1 MQNHP
6 QFLHLHPSMRD
17 SSSNEVEMQEFVP
30 HHQQIHSLQQNQRA
44 SSNPSSS
51 TSPTPM
57 GMSGT
62 NSRPHTSASSG
73 CTPTDGTGSIHSGM
87 GSSQNSTSAVLSNSQ
102 TDPTQITLVEHQ
114 TPSPPDLLEQT
125 NPPMISP
132 GFVMVNGGAKFK
144 KTSTPMNL
152 NAATLAR
159 TGIGCASV
167 GAPSPVPST
176 ISSVAGGVS
185 PFQRSGTLPLHYGH
199 HVSSYNPHQN
209 PNHMCQHYHNHHPRS
224 VSCDHSNS
232 QNHILNFHPHAS
244 MGMHGVVG
252 LPASQPAVKTQ
263 GQRPG
268 YVTMPRRPK
277 NASWSSGAGATSQQG
292 AIPPYLANQLY
303 ATLSRASSTT
313 PTPHNVINSGRDP
326 IYDGVGPRTSADG
339 SSKLNLSSTM
349 PRPQKK
355 SLPANGI
362 NGNGLAPILKMH
374 GHSPQPLKGIGYGVG
389 HLPPY
394 CAPIQ
399 ELQDENAP
407 PTPQT
412 TRNKSAPNTL
422 DANSD
427 DNLLDLGT
435 PNGISNGEQGNILPM
450 NNRNHKHPMADSSI
464 TTSGSEQ
471 TLMEE
476 NISGYCEPFGTAIL
490 GSRGPSSISHSNS
503 SKDNLLDVPDTSLV
517 SNGND
522 IEDARKRLSNAE
534 LELEAIVS
542 QMNMDNAKAKEANQ
556 NNNHN
561 RAILDMNNSGDSENS
576 LGSLNNSKYQKAVT
590 NENGNTVTK
599 NQDENDKI
607 NGNATYGGVVLK
619 STLRRKTPPKKNSAS
634 RPIPPPKPKS
644 AITNMKKFQDEGV
657 DGSEV

>member
-1 MQNHP
+1 
-6 QFLHLHPSMRD
+6 MRD
-17 SSSNEVEMQEFVP
+17 SSSNEVEMQEFIP
-30 HHQQIHSLQQNQRA
+30 QHQQIHSLQQNQRA

-57 GMSGT
+57 GLSGIT
-62 NSRPHTSASSG
+62 SRPHTSASSG

-102 TDPTQITLVEHQ
+102 TDPTQITIVEHQ

-125 NPPMISP
+125 PMISP

-144 KTSTPMNL
+144 KTSTPLNL

-167 GAPSPVPST
+167 GAPSPAPST

-199 HVSSYNPHQN
+199 HVSNYNNPHLHQH
-209 PNHMCQHYHNHHPRS
+209 PNHMCQHHHNHHPRS

-232 QNHILNFHPHAS
+232 QNQILNFHPHAA

-252 LPASQPAVKTQ
+252 LPTSQPVKTQ

-268 YVTMPRRPK
+268 YVTLPRRPK
-277 NASWSSGAGATSQQG
+277 NASWSSGAGASSQQQA

-303 ATLSRASSTT
+303 ATLNRATSTT
-313 PTPHNVINSGRDP
+313 PTPNNAIALGREP

-339 SSKLNLSSTM
+339 SSKLSLSSTM
-349 PRPQKK
+349 PRPHKK
-355 SLPANGI
+355 SLPVNGV
-362 NGNGLAPILKMH
+362 NGSGPTPILKMH
-374 GHSPQPLKGIGYGVG
+374 GHSPGQFKGSGYGVG

-407 PTPQT
+407 PTPQA
-412 TRNKSAPNTL
+412 TRNKSAPNML

-427 DNLLDLGT
+427 DNLLDLGS
-435 PNGISNGEQGNILPM
+435 PNGISNGDHSKDLITNSK
-450 NNRNHKHPMADSSI
+450 NNRRENQMADSSI

-471 TLMEE
+471 TLLEE
-476 NISGYCEPFGTAIL
+476 NISGYCEPFGTAVL
-490 GSRGPSSISHSNS
+490 GSRGPSSISQSNS
-503 SKDNLLDVPDTSLV
+503 SKDNLIDLPETPST

-534 LELEAIVS
+534 LELEAIVN
-542 QMNMDNAKAKEANQ
+542 QMNIDNAKTKEANP
-556 NNNHN
+556 NNNQ
-561 RAILDMNNSGDSENS
+561 RILDINNSGDSENS
-576 LGSLNNSKYQKAVT
+576 LGSVNNSKYNKTVA
-590 NENGNTVTK
+590 NENGNRYPKLENNTTN
-599 NQDENDKI
+599 NQNENDNI
-607 NGNATYGGVVLK
+607 NGNGIYGGVVLK
-619 STLRRKTPPKKNSAS
+619 STLRRKTPPKKNSGS

-644 AITNMKKFQDEGV
+644 AISNMKKFQDEGV